1 MSDDWMPVGADDWR
15 PASLPALAE
24 HAVHVWRVA
33 LDDETRVGA
42 SWTLLAPEEQARAQR
57 LHDAVHRRRFVLA
70 HAALRALLAGYL
82 DAAPSAIAYTLGA
95 HGKPALARGD
105 GGRADVEFNLSHSQ
119 DIALIALAR
128 GRPVGVDVQHWSEK
142 TEHLR
147 LADRFFSPSERDA
160 LRALTHEAEDVSRAF
175 YAAWTRKEAYVK
187 ATGHGIAR
195 GLHHFDV
202 TLAPGEHARLLADRL
217 DPDAPARWS
226 MTALEPA
233 PRYSA
238 AVVVAAPL
246 RAVARFAL
254 RA

>member
-1 MSDDWMPVGADDWR
+1 MSDDWTPVGADDRR
-15 PASLPALAE
+15 PAFLPALAE

-33 LDDETRVGA
+33 LDDESRVGA
-42 SWTLLAPEEQARAQR
+42 SWGILSPEERARAER
-57 LHDAVHRRRFVLA
+57 LHDAAHRRRFVLA
-70 HAALRALLAGYL
+70 HGALRALLAGYL
-82 DAAPSAIAYTLGA
+82 DAAPSAIAYALGA
-95 HGKPALARGD
+95 HGKPSLAGRD
-105 GGRADVEFNLSHSQ
+105 GARAHVEFNLSHSR
-119 DIALIALAR
+119 DIALIAVAR
-128 GRPVGVDVQHWSEK
+128 GQPVGVDVQHWSERV
-142 TEHLR
+142 EHLR

-160 LRALTHEAEDVSRAF
+160 LRALTHEEEEVSRAF

-217 DPDAPARWS
+217 DPDAPARWA

-238 AVVVAAPL
+238 AVVVASPL
-246 RAVARFAL
+246 RAVARFAW
-254 RA
+254 